1 MNLRFDCDKTF
12 TSWFVFNGTD
22 AENLHTDRT
31 VHADL
36 LLQNA
41 SHQDSRPRL
50 LNCLHEIGSSLSS
63 APQSGK

>member
-1 MNLRFDCDKTF
+1 MFL
-12 TSWFVFNGTD
+12 SSFVFSVTD
-22 AENLHTDRT
+22 TENLHTDRT

-50 LNCLHEIGSSLSS
+50 LNCLHEIGSFLSS